1 MPTFAPRRLA
11 AALVLTLTAG
21 LAAPAAAQ
29 PLPASSA
36 PAPAATPVDRAR
48 AVLGPFKASL
58 KATLTS
64 ALAQGPVAAIEACA
78 VSAPGLAAAA
88 AHDGVTVGRS
98 AVKLRNPVNAPPA
111 WVVAP
116 MAELAAAPP
125 KEGDH
130 RVVALPDGGTGY
142 VETILVGEP
151 CVKCHGAEAAVS
163 PEVRGLLKQRYPADQ
178 ATGFAQGQ
186 FRGVFWA
193 QVAPTGK

>member
-1 MPTFAPRRLA
+1 MSLVNRRFA
-11 AALVLTLTAG
+11 AALTAG
-21 LAAPAAAQ
+21 LLATGAALAAP
-29 PLPASSA
+29 PV
-36 PAPAATPVDRAR
+36 ATPVDRAR

-64 ALAQGPVAAIEACA
+64 ALAQGPAAAIEACA

-88 AHDGVTVGRS
+88 AHDGVTVGR
-98 AVKLRNPVNAPPA
+98 AALKLRNPVNAAPA
-111 WVVAP
+111 WVAGP

-130 RVVALPDGGTGY
+130 RVVALPGGGTGY

-151 CVKCHGAEAAVS
+151 CVKCHGADAAVS
-163 PEVRGLLKQRYPADQ
+163 PEVRGLLKQKYPADQ
-178 ATGFAQGQ
+178 ATGFALGQ

-193 QVAPTGK
+193 EVAPPAK

>member
-1 MPTFAPRRLA
+1 MSLADRRLA
-11 AALVLTLTAG
+11 TVLAFVFTAG
-21 LAAPAAAQ
+21 LAAT
-29 PLPASSA
+29 A
-36 PAPAATPVDRAR
+36 PAQTTPVDRAR

-64 ALAQGPVAAIEACA
+64 ALAQGPVAAIDACA

-88 AHDGVTVGRS
+88 AHDGVKVGRS

-111 WVVAP
+111 WVAGP
-116 MAELAAAPP
+116 MAELAAAALVAAP

-130 RVVALPDGGTGY
+130 RVVELPGGGTGY

-151 CVKCHGAEAAVS
+151 CVKCHGAEAAVTA
-163 PEVRGLLKQRYPADQ
+163 EVRALLKQKYPADQ
-178 ATGFAQGQ
+178 ATGFALGQ

-193 QVAPTGK
+193 EVSPTAK

>member
-1 MPTFAPRRLA
+1 MSLADRRLA
-11 AALVLTLTAG
+11 TVLAFVFTAG
-21 LAAPAAAQ
+21 LAAT
-29 PLPASSA
+29 A
-36 PAPAATPVDRAR
+36 PAQTTPVERAR

-64 ALAQGPVAAIEACA
+64 ALAQGPVAAIDACA

-88 AHDGVTVGRS
+88 AHDGVKVGRS

-111 WVVAP
+111 WVAGP

-130 RVVALPDGGTGY
+130 RVVDLPGGGTGY

-151 CVKCHGAEAAVS
+151 CVKCHGAEAAVTA
-163 PEVRGLLKQRYPADQ
+163 EVRVLLKQKYPTDQ
-178 ATGFAQGQ
+178 ATGFALGQ

-193 QVAPTGK
+193 EVSPTAK

>member
-1 MPTFAPRRLA
+1 MPTFAPRVVTVL
-11 AALVLTLTAG
+11 ALVAG
-21 LAAPAAAQ
+21 LVAPAAAE
-29 PLPASSA
+29 PLPASNAS
-36 PAPAATPVDRAR
+36 AATPVDRAR

-64 ALAQGPVAAIEACA
+64 ALAEGPVAAIEACA

-88 AHDGVTVGRS
+88 AHDGVKVGRS

-111 WVVAP
+111 WVVGP
-116 MAELAAAPP
+116 MTELAAAPP

-130 RVVALPDGGTGY
+130 RVVDLPGGGTGY

-151 CVKCHGAEAAVS
+151 CVKCHGAEAGVS
-163 PEVRGLLKQRYPADQ
+163 PEVRALLKQKYPADQ

-193 QVAPTGK
+193 EVAPAAR